1 VRRPRLGALRYRA
14 RLEAP
19 VCGGEEGCTA
29 GITWEPVA
37 TLWAEIRS
45 LSGQEV
51 VRADGIFALGTYE
64 VRIRF
69 RNNITPHMRFV
80 IGGRVFDIRAVRDMD
95 GRRRFLTCLCEEQYA

>member
-1 VRRPRLGALRYRA
+1 MRRPRLGALRYRA

-19 VCGGEEGCTA
+19 LCGGEEGGTA
-29 GITWEPVA
+29 GITWQLVA

-51 VRADGIFALGTYE
+51 FRADTISALGTYE

-69 RNNITPHMRFV
+69 RNNIAPHMRLV
-80 IGGRVFDIRAVRDMD
+80 IGERVFDIRDVRDMD